1 MALRFA
7 RLLLCV
13 ILLSSPALPFVRP
26 APRPPAPKGL
36 TSDEM
41 RRLLRM
47 QKRNREMDRI
57 MAKRAKSG

>member
-1 MALRFA
+1 MRLAS
-7 RLLLCV
+7 LLLCL
-13 ILLSSPALPFVRP
+13 ILLAPAASPFVRP

-36 TSDEM
+36 TLDEM

-47 QKRNREMDRI
+47 QKRNRQMDRI